1 MSRNKTIFVV
11 VALAV
16 LTVVGVAVFTSG
28 ASETVPQ
35 SQSTIADN
43 DFVVENGIVVNGL
56 YVMSALDK
64 QGLLTE
70 LASYEGEII
79 EEIESVSDTNYTT
92 FKVLFIDS
100 LSLDDIES
108 IRDDLSNKRDI
119 TAELIVLSQ

>member
-1 MSRNKTIFVV
+1 M
-11 VALAV
+11 ALAV